1 MVGIV
6 SKDIQDRI
14 PLVPARATL
23 HARTGAEVARKA
35 HSPAGMISKTIEFD
49 MNIDLPNPLRST
61 NFIPT
66 ELPSGR
72 SFNHPHW
79 LSAIAGMVETDRN
92 IFIRRQTVTRLSGRA
107 CICRTLRFAAAAREP
122 H

>member
-1 MVGIV
+1 MRFKTEKLDWSRHPLWSGA

-14 PLVPARATL
+14 RLVPARATL

-72 SFNHPHW
+72 SFNHPHCYP
-79 LSAIAGMVETDRN
+79 LLPE
-92 IFIRRQTVTRLSGRA
+92 
-107 CICRTLRFAAAAREP
+107 
-122 H
+122 

>member
-14 PLVPARATL
+14 RLVPARATL

-49 MNIDLPNPLRST
+49 INIDLPNPLRST

-66 ELPSGR
+66 ELPSER
-72 SFNHPHW
+72 SFNLPHCYP
-79 LSAIAGMVETDRN
+79 LLPEPTETFLFGGKQLLDYRGKPV
-92 IFIRRQTVTRLSGRA
+92 FAELYVLRLLQESR
-107 CICRTLRFAAAAREP
+107 INQ
-122 H
+122 